1 MKKSTVLALLMSFLA
16 FAFITAMAAA
26 SAKMEFGIPE
36 PITVLGMLALV
47 VTLSFA
53 KKAPMAGVFKA
64 DIQAE
69 FWADYIVK
77 KLWKDN
83 AFLMKAYSDDQY
95 VIGGKIVHIPQP
107 GASPTV
113 TKNRSSFPASAVR
126 RTDTDI
132 LYPLDEY
139 TTDPTHIQDAE
150 KVELSYDKIDSVLG
164 DHTNSLNQVVA
175 EDMIYK
181 WANGLPGANV
191 IETSGA
197 SFTSN
202 ISGQTGTRLAMTH
215 TDLKKART
223 AMNLAN
229 VPQAD
234 RFALLEENML
244 DQMVDSLSTTQ
255 YKDFSQYYDAA
266 TGIIGKLYGFNIMS
280 RSTVAMTA
288 ASLSSGNLV
297 VNALGAATSAT
308 DQCAS
313 LIWQKDSVT
322 RALGEVK
329 FFEKINDPQYY
340 GDVYSALL
348 RMGGRRRRSDNAG
361 VVVIRQKNGA

>member
-26 SAKMEFGIPE
+26 SFAQFGIPE
-36 PITVLGMLALV
+36 SVTVIGMLALT
-47 VTLSFA
+47 VTATLT
-53 KKAPMAGVFKA
+53 KKAPRIGVFKA

-69 FWADYIVK
+69 FWVDYIIK

-83 AFLMKAYSDDQY
+83 VFLQKAYSDDQY
-95 VIGGKIVHIPQP
+95 VVGGKIVHIPQP

-132 LYPLDEY
+132 LYSLDEY

-164 DHTNSLNQVVA
+164 EHTNSLNQTVA
-175 EDMIYK
+175 DDMIYK
-181 WANGLPGANV
+181 WMNGIPGAN
-191 IETSGA
+191 IITTSGS

-215 TDLKKART
+215 SDLKKART

-234 RFALLEENML
+234 RYALLEENML

-266 TGIIGKLYGFNIMS
+266 SGTIGKLYGFNIMS

-361 VVVIRQKNGA
+361 VIVIRQANGA